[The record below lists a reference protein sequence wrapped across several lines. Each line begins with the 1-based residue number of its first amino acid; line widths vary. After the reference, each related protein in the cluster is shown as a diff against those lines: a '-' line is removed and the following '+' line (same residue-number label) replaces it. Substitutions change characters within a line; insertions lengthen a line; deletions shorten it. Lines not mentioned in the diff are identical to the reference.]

1 MPGGPLRRTSTRPP
15 DGAGRSTAV
24 EAADRPACLNTGSAT
39 DIFPCGSRACPRCR
53 HLVLSG
59 GTKCWHR
66 GQARSHKSWCWLNFL
81 LLLLLLLLLWPL
93 DCAGDANAPHRR
105 PNVGAVMGVA
115 RQDAAPAA
123 MGHGWPV
130 AACPIS
136 VPERGN
142 RGALASRPYGRARTF
157 WFLFGPS
164 KRDSP

>member
-1 MPGGPLRRTSTRPP
+1 MPGGPLRRTSSRPP

-24 EAADRPACLNTGSAT
+24 EAADRPACLNAGSAT

-66 GQARSHKSWCWLNFL
+66 GQARSHKSWCWLKF
-81 LLLLLLLLLWPL
+81 LLLLLLLLWPL

-130 AACPIS
+130 AECPHNS
-136 VPERGN
+136 AGVRAPGEPGRP
-142 RGALASRPYGRARTF
+142 RPYGRARTF
-157 WFLFGPS
+157 WFFLCPY
-164 KRDSP
+164 KRDSL